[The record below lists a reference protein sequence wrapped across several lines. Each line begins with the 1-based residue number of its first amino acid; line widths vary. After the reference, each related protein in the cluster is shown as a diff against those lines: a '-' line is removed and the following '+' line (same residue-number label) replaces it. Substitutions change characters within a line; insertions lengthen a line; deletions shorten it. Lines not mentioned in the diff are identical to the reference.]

1 MAEQRD
7 DDKPVTL
14 SESQTSGQIPPL
26 DQTSATPQPSSDWPQ
41 PTTPASAIN
50 GVANGAADA
59 AAANVSNGYPAS
71 QVPPAFLQQPQP
83 QTAAPQSPAVQMP
96 PAQQSS
102 ASAYQV
108 QGYQSMTPYAVM
120 PQQSQTVQQSQP
132 SQAVPQPQQAAPQQ
146 YAATQQFTPPAQF
159 PASYA
164 QQQSQQYVAMPQT
177 MAGQP
182 LTQQP
187 FAPQSPISAP
197 AQLAAPQQAQ
207 AVYPQQSLGTMQTQP
222 QAALPQSATS
232 PVFVSAPAPAL
243 NSASAAAPMPTD
255 SGEVMLL
262 GTYTPKIDAKGRMA
276 LPAKFRTQLGPGLI
290 MARGQ
295 ERCVYLFPQA
305 EFRRVAMQI
314 QHTSLGNKAARE
326 YLRVLLSGAVDQT
339 PDKQGRVL
347 VPQMLRDYAKLGS
360 DIVVIGVGTRA
371 EIWDKKAWEQ
381 YLADNEQGY
390 SDIANDVLPSV
401 EW

>member
-7 DDKPVTL
+7 DDKPVTP

-26 DQTSATPQPSSDWPQ
+26 GQTSATPQPSSDWPQ
-41 PTTPASAIN
+41 PTTQASAIN

-120 PQQSQTVQQSQP
+120 PQQSQTAQP

-146 YAATQQFTPPAQF
+146 YAATQQSMPPAQF

-187 FAPQSPISAP
+187 FAPQPPISAP
-197 AQLAAPQQAQ
+197 AQLAAAQQAQ
-207 AVYPQQSLGTMQTQP
+207 AAYPQQSLGTMQTQP

-243 NSASAAAPMPTD
+243 NSASPAAPMPAD

-347 VPQMLRDYAKLGS
+347 VPQMLRDYAKLGG

-390 SDIANDVLPSV
+390 SDIADDVLPSV

>member
-7 DDKPVTL
+7 DDKPVTP

-50 GVANGAADA
+50 GVANDAADA

-83 QTAAPQSPAVQMP
+83 QTVAPQSPAVQMP

-108 QGYQSMTPYAVM
+108 QGYQSMTPYAAM
-120 PQQSQTVQQSQP
+120 PQQSQTAQP

-146 YAATQQFTPPAQF
+146 YAATQQSMPPAQF

-182 LTQQP
+182 LAQQP
-187 FAPQSPISAP
+187 FASQSPISAP
-197 AQLAAPQQAQ
+197 AQLAAAQQAQ

-243 NSASAAAPMPTD
+243 NSASPAAPMPAD

-347 VPQMLRDYAKLGS
+347 VPQMLRDYAKLGG

-390 SDIANDVLPSV
+390 SDIADDVLPSV

>member
-7 DDKPVTL
+7 DDKPVTP

-59 AAANVSNGYPAS
+59 AAANVSNGYPVS

-108 QGYQSMTPYAVM
+108 QGYQPIPPYAVM
-120 PQQSQTVQQSQP
+120 PQQSQTVQP

-146 YAATQQFTPPAQF
+146 YAATQQSMPHVQF
-159 PASYA
+159 PASFA

-177 MAGQP
+177 MDGQP

-187 FAPQSPISAP
+187 FAPQSHISAP
-197 AQLAAPQQAQ
+197 AQLAAAQQAQ

-232 PVFVSAPAPAL
+232 PVFVSAPAPAF
-243 NSASAAAPMPTD
+243 NSASAAAPMSTD

-390 SDIANDVLPSV
+390 SDIADDVLPSV

>member
-1 MAEQRD
+1 
-7 DDKPVTL
+7 
-14 SESQTSGQIPPL
+14 
-26 DQTSATPQPSSDWPQ
+26 
-41 PTTPASAIN
+41 
-50 GVANGAADA
+50 
-59 AAANVSNGYPAS
+59 
-71 QVPPAFLQQPQP
+71 
-83 QTAAPQSPAVQMP
+83 
-96 PAQQSS
+96 
-102 ASAYQV
+102 
-108 QGYQSMTPYAVM
+108 MTPYAVM
-120 PQQSQTVQQSQP
+120 PQQSQTAQP

-146 YAATQQFTPPAQF
+146 YAATQQSMPPAQF

-197 AQLAAPQQAQ
+197 AQLAAAQQAQ

-243 NSASAAAPMPTD
+243 NSASPAAPMPAD

-347 VPQMLRDYAKLGS
+347 VPQMLRDYAKLGG

-390 SDIANDVLPSV
+390 SDIADDVLPSV

>member
-7 DDKPVTL
+7 DDKPVTP

-59 AAANVSNGYPAS
+59 AAANVSNGYPVS

-108 QGYQSMTPYAVM
+108 QGYQPIPPYAVM
-120 PQQSQTVQQSQP
+120 PQQSQTVQP

-146 YAATQQFTPPAQF
+146 YAATQQSTPPAQF

-164 QQQSQQYVAMPQT
+164 QQQSQQYATMPQT

-187 FAPQSPISAP
+187 FAPQSPVSAP

-232 PVFVSAPAPAL
+232 PVSVSAPALAL

-276 LPAKFRTQLGPGLI
+276 LPSKFRTQLGPGLI

-347 VPQMLRDYAKLGS
+347 VPQMLRDYE
-360 DIVVIGVGTRA
+360 IGRA
-371 EIWDKKAWEQ
+371 H
-381 YLADNEQGY
+381 
-390 SDIANDVLPSV
+390 V
-401 EW
+401 

>member
-7 DDKPVTL
+7 DDKPVTP

-26 DQTSATPQPSSDWPQ
+26 DQTSATSQPSSDWPQ

-59 AAANVSNGYPAS
+59 AATNVSNGYPAS

-83 QTAAPQSPAVQMP
+83 QTAAPQSPAVQIP

-120 PQQSQTVQQSQP
+120 PQQSQTAQP

-146 YAATQQFTPPAQF
+146 YAATQQSMPPAQF

-164 QQQSQQYVAMPQT
+164 QQQSQQYIAMPQT

-187 FAPQSPISAP
+187 FAPQSPISALAQP
-197 AQLAAPQQAQ
+197 AAAQQAQ
-207 AVYPQQSLGTMQTQP
+207 AVYPQQPLGTMQPQP

-390 SDIANDVLPSV
+390 SDIADDVLPSV

>member
-7 DDKPVTL
+7 DDKPVTP
-14 SESQTSGQIPPL
+14 SESQTSGQIPSL

-120 PQQSQTVQQSQP
+120 PQQSQTAQP

-146 YAATQQFTPPAQF
+146 YAATQQSMPPAQF

-187 FAPQSPISAP
+187 FAQQSPISAP
-197 AQLAAPQQAQ
+197 AQLAAAQQAQ

-243 NSASAAAPMPTD
+243 NSASPAAPMPTD

-390 SDIANDVLPSV
+390 SDIADDVLPSV

>member
-7 DDKPVTL
+7 DDKPVTP
-14 SESQTSGQIPPL
+14 SESQTSGQMPSL

-120 PQQSQTVQQSQP
+120 PQQSQTAQP

-146 YAATQQFTPPAQF
+146 YAATQQSMPPAQF

-197 AQLAAPQQAQ
+197 AQLAAAQQAQ

-222 QAALPQSATS
+222 QAALQQSATS
-232 PVFVSAPAPAL
+232 PVFVSALAPAL
-243 NSASAAAPMPTD
+243 NSASPAAPMPTD

-276 LPAKFRTQLGPGLI
+276 LPAKFRTQLGPGLS

-390 SDIANDVLPSV
+390 SDIADDVLPSV

>member
-7 DDKPVTL
+7 DDKPVTP

-120 PQQSQTVQQSQP
+120 PQQSQTAQP

-146 YAATQQFTPPAQF
+146 YAATQQSMPHVQF
-159 PASYA
+159 PASFA

-177 MAGQP
+177 MDGQP

-187 FAPQSPISAP
+187 FAPQSHISAP
-197 AQLAAPQQAQ
+197 AQLAAAQQAQ

-390 SDIANDVLPSV
+390 SDIADDVLPSV

>member
-7 DDKPVTL
+7 DDKPVTP

-59 AAANVSNGYPAS
+59 AAANVSNGYPVS

-108 QGYQSMTPYAVM
+108 QGYQPIPPYAVM
-120 PQQSQTVQQSQP
+120 PQQSQTVQP

-146 YAATQQFTPPAQF
+146 YAATQQSMPHVQF
-159 PASYA
+159 PASFA
-164 QQQSQQYVAMPQT
+164 RQQSQQYVARPQT
-177 MAGQP
+177 MDGQP

-187 FAPQSPISAP
+187 FAPQSHISAP
-197 AQLAAPQQAQ
+197 AQLAAAQQAQ
-207 AVYPQQSLGTMQTQP
+207 AVYPQQSLGTMQPQP

-390 SDIANDVLPSV
+390 SDIADDVLPSV

>member
-7 DDKPVTL
+7 DDKPVTP

-26 DQTSATPQPSSDWPQ
+26 GQTSATPQPSSDWPQ

-59 AAANVSNGYPAS
+59 AAANVSNGYPVS

-120 PQQSQTVQQSQP
+120 PQQSQTAQP

-146 YAATQQFTPPAQF
+146 YAATQQSMPHVQF
-159 PASYA
+159 PASFA
-164 QQQSQQYVAMPQT
+164 QQQSQQYATMPQT
-177 MAGQP
+177 MDGQP

-187 FAPQSPISAP
+187 FAPQSHISAP
-197 AQLAAPQQAQ
+197 AQLAAAQQAQ

-347 VPQMLRDYAKLGS
+347 VPQMLRDYAKLGG

-390 SDIANDVLPSV
+390 SDIADDVLPSV

>member
-7 DDKPVTL
+7 DDKPVTP

-50 GVANGAADA
+50 GVANGAAGA
-59 AAANVSNGYPAS
+59 AAANVSNGYPVS

-108 QGYQSMTPYAVM
+108 QGYQPIPPYAVM

-132 SQAVPQPQQAAPQQ
+132 SQAVPQPQQ
-146 YAATQQFTPPAQF
+146 YAATQQSMPHVQF
-159 PASYA
+159 PASFA

-177 MAGQP
+177 MDGQP

-187 FAPQSPISAP
+187 FAPQSHISAP
-197 AQLAAPQQAQ
+197 AQLAAAQQAQ
-207 AVYPQQSLGTMQTQP
+207 AAYPQQSLGTMQTQP

-390 SDIANDVLPSV
+390 SDIADDVLPSV

>member
-7 DDKPVTL
+7 DDKPVTS
-14 SESQTSGQIPPL
+14 SESQISGQIPPL
-26 DQTSATPQPSSDWPQ
+26 SQASSTPQPSSDWPQ
-41 PTTPASAIN
+41 PTTGASAIN
-50 GVANGAADA
+50 GVANGAVNGSADA
-59 AAANVSNGYPAS
+59 AAANISNGYPAS
-71 QVPPAFLQQPQP
+71 QVPPAFLQQTQP
-83 QTAAPQSPAVQMP
+83 QAAAPQSPSVQMP

-108 QGYQSMTPYAVM
+108 QGYQSIPPYAVM
-120 PQQSQTVQQSQP
+120 PPQSQTVQP
-132 SQAVPQPQQAAPQQ
+132 SQTAPQPQQTAPQQ
-146 YAATQQFTPPAQF
+146 YAAPQQSMASAQF
-159 PASYA
+159 PASYT
-164 QQQSQQYVAMPQT
+164 QQSQQYAAMPQT
-177 MAGQP
+177 MVGQP
-182 LTQQP
+182 I
-187 FAPQSPISAP
+187 APQSPMSMP
-197 AQLAAPQQAQ
+197 AQSAAAQQAQ
-207 AVYPQQSLGTMQTQP
+207 AMYPQQSLSAMQP
-222 QAALPQSATS
+222 QQPQPILPQSATS
-232 PVFVSAPAPAL
+232 PVPVSAPAF
-243 NSASAAAPMPTD
+243 NSASTPAPMPAD

-347 VPQMLRDYAKLGS
+347 VPQMLRDYAKLGN

-371 EIWDKKAWEQ
+371 EIWDKQAWEQ

-390 SDIANDVLPSV
+390 SDIADDVLPSV

>member
-7 DDKPVTL
+7 DDKPVTP

-108 QGYQSMTPYAVM
+108 QGYQPIPPYTVM
-120 PQQSQTVQQSQP
+120 PQQSQTVQP

-146 YAATQQFTPPAQF
+146 YAATQQSMPHVQF
-159 PASYA
+159 PASFA
-164 QQQSQQYVAMPQT
+164 QQQSQQYATMPQT
-177 MAGQP
+177 MDGQP

-187 FAPQSPISAP
+187 FAPQSHISAP
-197 AQLAAPQQAQ
+197 AQLAAAQQAQ

-295 ERCVYLFPQA
+295 ERCVYLVPQA

-390 SDIANDVLPSV
+390 SDIADDVLPSV

>member
-7 DDKPVTL
+7 DDKPVTP

-26 DQTSATPQPSSDWPQ
+26 GQTSATPQPSSDWPQ

-102 ASAYQV
+102 ASVYQV

-120 PQQSQTVQQSQP
+120 PQQSQTAQP

-146 YAATQQFTPPAQF
+146 YAATQQSMPPAQF

-197 AQLAAPQQAQ
+197 AQLAAAQQAQ
-207 AVYPQQSLGTMQTQP
+207 AVHPQQSLGTMQTQP

-232 PVFVSAPAPAL
+232 PVSVSAPAPAL

-347 VPQMLRDYAKLGS
+347 VPQMLRDYAKLGG

-390 SDIANDVLPSV
+390 SDIADDVLPSV

>member
-7 DDKPVTL
+7 DDKPVTP
-14 SESQTSGQIPPL
+14 SESQTSGQIPSL

-41 PTTPASAIN
+41 PITPASAIN

-102 ASAYQV
+102 ASTYQV

-120 PQQSQTVQQSQP
+120 PQQSQTAQP

-146 YAATQQFTPPAQF
+146 YAATQQSMPPAQF

-197 AQLAAPQQAQ
+197 AQLAAAQQAQ

-243 NSASAAAPMPTD
+243 NSASPAAPMPTD

-390 SDIANDVLPSV
+390 SDIADDVLPSV

>member
-7 DDKPVTL
+7 DDKPVTP

-59 AAANVSNGYPAS
+59 AAANVSNGYPVS

-120 PQQSQTVQQSQP
+120 PQQSQTAQP

-146 YAATQQFTPPAQF
+146 YAATQQSMPHVQF
-159 PASYA
+159 PASFA
-164 QQQSQQYVAMPQT
+164 QQQSQQYATMPQT
-177 MAGQP
+177 MDGQP

-187 FAPQSPISAP
+187 FAPQSHISAP
-197 AQLAAPQQAQ
+197 AQLAAAQQAQ

-347 VPQMLRDYAKLGS
+347 VPQMLRDYAKLGG

-390 SDIANDVLPSV
+390 SDIADDVLPSV

>member
-7 DDKPVTL
+7 DDKPVTP

-41 PTTPASAIN
+41 PTTPSSAIN

-59 AAANVSNGYPAS
+59 AAANVSNGYPVS

-108 QGYQSMTPYAVM
+108 QGYQPIPPYAVM
-120 PQQSQTVQQSQP
+120 PQQSQTVQP

-146 YAATQQFTPPAQF
+146 YAATQQSMPHVQF
-159 PASYA
+159 PASFA

-177 MAGQP
+177 MDGQP

-187 FAPQSPISAP
+187 FAPQSHISAP
-197 AQLAAPQQAQ
+197 AQLAAAQQAQ

-276 LPAKFRTQLGPGLI
+276 LPAKFRIQLGPGLI

-390 SDIANDVLPSV
+390 SDIADDVLPSV

>member
-7 DDKPVTL
+7 DDKPVTP

-59 AAANVSNGYPAS
+59 AAANVSNGYPVS

-108 QGYQSMTPYAVM
+108 QGYQPIPPYAVM
-120 PQQSQTVQQSQP
+120 PQQSQTVQP

-146 YAATQQFTPPAQF
+146 YAATQQSMPHVQF
-159 PASYA
+159 PASFA
-164 QQQSQQYVAMPQT
+164 QQQSQQYATMPQT
-177 MAGQP
+177 MDGQP

-187 FAPQSPISAP
+187 FAPQSHISAP
-197 AQLAAPQQAQ
+197 AQLAAAQQAQ

-262 GTYTPKIDAKGRMA
+262 GTYTPIIDAKGRMA

-390 SDIANDVLPSV
+390 SDIADDVLPSV

>member
-7 DDKPVTL
+7 DDKPVTP

-26 DQTSATPQPSSDWPQ
+26 GQTSATPQPSSDWPQ

-102 ASAYQV
+102 ASAYQA
-108 QGYQSMTPYAVM
+108 QGYQSMTPYAAM
-120 PQQSQTVQQSQP
+120 PQQSQTAQP

-146 YAATQQFTPPAQF
+146 YAATQQSMPHVQF
-159 PASYA
+159 PASFA

-177 MAGQP
+177 MDGQP

-187 FAPQSPISAP
+187 FAPQSHISAP
-197 AQLAAPQQAQ
+197 AQLAAAQQAQ

-347 VPQMLRDYAKLGS
+347 VPQMLRDYAKLGG

-390 SDIANDVLPSV
+390 SDIADDVLPSV

>member
-7 DDKPVTL
+7 DDKPVTP

-59 AAANVSNGYPAS
+59 AAANVSNGYPVS

-108 QGYQSMTPYAVM
+108 QGYQPIPPYAVM
-120 PQQSQTVQQSQP
+120 PQQSQTVQP

-146 YAATQQFTPPAQF
+146 YAATQQSMPHVQF
-159 PASYA
+159 PASFA

-177 MAGQP
+177 MDGQP

-187 FAPQSPISAP
+187 FAPQSHISAP
-197 AQLAAPQQAQ
+197 AQLAAAQQAQ

-232 PVFVSAPAPAL
+232 PVSVSAPAPAL

-390 SDIANDVLPSV
+390 SDIADDVLPSV

>member
-7 DDKPVTL
+7 DDKPVTP

-26 DQTSATPQPSSDWPQ
+26 GQTSATPQPSSDWPQ

-83 QTAAPQSPAVQMP
+83 QTAA
-96 PAQQSS
+96 QQSS

-108 QGYQSMTPYAVM
+108 QGYQSMTPYAGM
-120 PQQSQTVQQSQP
+120 PQQSQTAQP
-132 SQAVPQPQQAAPQQ
+132 SQAVPQPQQAAPRQ
-146 YAATQQFTPPAQF
+146 YAATQQSMPPAQF

-197 AQLAAPQQAQ
+197 AQLAAAQQAQ

-243 NSASAAAPMPTD
+243 NSASPAAPMPAD

-347 VPQMLRDYAKLGS
+347 VPQMLRDYAKLGG

-390 SDIANDVLPSV
+390 SDIADDVLPSV

>member
-7 DDKPVTL
+7 DDKPVTP

-59 AAANVSNGYPAS
+59 AAANVSNGYPVS
-71 QVPPAFLQQPQP
+71 QVPPAFQQPQP

-108 QGYQSMTPYAVM
+108 QGYQPIPPYAVM
-120 PQQSQTVQQSQP
+120 PQQSQTVQP

-146 YAATQQFTPPAQF
+146 YAATQQSMPHVQF
-159 PASYA
+159 PASFA

-177 MAGQP
+177 MDGQP

-187 FAPQSPISAP
+187 FAPQSHISAP
-197 AQLAAPQQAQ
+197 AQLAAAQQAQ

-222 QAALPQSATS
+222 QTALPQSATS

-390 SDIANDVLPSV
+390 SDIADDVLPSV

>member
-7 DDKPVTL
+7 DDKPMAP
-14 SESQTSGQIPPL
+14 SESQISGQIPPL
-26 DQTSATPQPSSDWPQ
+26 GQTSATPQPSSDWPQ

-50 GVANGAADA
+50 GVANGTANGAADA

-71 QVPPAFLQQPQP
+71 QVPPAFLQQTQP
-83 QTAAPQSPAVQMP
+83 QAAAPQSSAVQMP

-102 ASAYQV
+102 TPAYQV
-108 QGYQSMTPYAVM
+108 QGYQPIPPYAVM
-120 PQQSQTVQQSQP
+120 PQQSQTVQP

-146 YAATQQFTPPAQF
+146 YAATQQSMPPAQF
-159 PASYA
+159 LASYA
-164 QQQSQQYVAMPQT
+164 QQQSQQYAAMPQT
-177 MAGQP
+177 MVGQP
-182 LTQQP
+182 I
-187 FAPQSPISAP
+187 APQSPVSMP
-197 AQLAAPQQAQ
+197 AQSAAAQQAQ
-207 AVYPQQSLGTMQTQP
+207 AIYPQQSLSAMQTQLQP
-222 QAALPQSATS
+222 TLPQSATS
-232 PVFVSAPAPAL
+232 PAFVSASTPA
-243 NSASAAAPMPTD
+243 SMPTD
-255 SGEVMLL
+255 GGEVMLL

-371 EIWDKKAWEQ
+371 EIWDKKAWQQ

-390 SDIANDVLPSV
+390 ADIADDVLPSV

>member
-7 DDKPVTL
+7 DDKPVTP

-59 AAANVSNGYPAS
+59 AAANVSNGYPVS

-108 QGYQSMTPYAVM
+108 QGYQPIPPYAVM
-120 PQQSQTVQQSQP
+120 PQQSQTVQP

-146 YAATQQFTPPAQF
+146 YAATPQSMPHVQF
-159 PASYA
+159 PASFA
-164 QQQSQQYVAMPQT
+164 QQQSQQYATMPQT
-177 MAGQP
+177 MDGQP

-187 FAPQSPISAP
+187 FAPQSHISAP
-197 AQLAAPQQAQ
+197 AQLAAAQQAQ

-255 SGEVMLL
+255 RGEVLLL
-262 GTYTPKIDAKGRMA
+262 GPYTPKIDAKGRMA

-371 EIWDKKAWEQ
+371 EIWDKKAW
-381 YLADNEQGY
+381 
-390 SDIANDVLPSV
+390 
-401 EW
+401 

>member
-7 DDKPVTL
+7 DDKPVTP

-50 GVANGAADA
+50 GVANGAADV

-120 PQQSQTVQQSQP
+120 PQQSQTAQP

-146 YAATQQFTPPAQF
+146 YAATQQSMPPAQF
-159 PASYA
+159 PASFA

-177 MAGQP
+177 MDGQP

-187 FAPQSPISAP
+187 FAPQSHISAP
-197 AQLAAPQQAQ
+197 AQLAAAQQAQ

-390 SDIANDVLPSV
+390 SDIADDVLPSV

>member
-7 DDKPVTL
+7 DDKPVTP

-59 AAANVSNGYPAS
+59 AAANVSNGYTAS

-120 PQQSQTVQQSQP
+120 PQQSQTAQP

-146 YAATQQFTPPAQF
+146 YAATQQSMPSAQF

-182 LTQQP
+182 LIQQP

-197 AQLAAPQQAQ
+197 AQLAAAQQAQ

-243 NSASAAAPMPTD
+243 NSASPAAPMPAD

-347 VPQMLRDYAKLGS
+347 VPQMLRDYAKLGG

-390 SDIANDVLPSV
+390 SDIADDVLPSV

>member
-7 DDKPVTL
+7 DDKPVTP

-26 DQTSATPQPSSDWPQ
+26 GQTSATPQPSSDWPQ

-120 PQQSQTVQQSQP
+120 PQQSQTAQP

-146 YAATQQFTPPAQF
+146 YAATQQSMPPAQF

-182 LTQQP
+182 LIQQP

-197 AQLAAPQQAQ
+197 AQLAAAQQAQ

-232 PVFVSAPAPAL
+232 PVFVSAPAL
-243 NSASAAAPMPTD
+243 NSASPAAPMPAD

-347 VPQMLRDYAKLGS
+347 VPQMLRDYAKLGG

-390 SDIANDVLPSV
+390 SDIADDVLPSV

>member
-7 DDKPVTL
+7 DDQPVTP
-14 SESQTSGQIPPL
+14 SESQSSGHIPPL
-26 DQTSATPQPSSDWPQ
+26 GQASPNPQPSSDWPQ
-41 PTTPASAIN
+41 SVNGANGTNGANGVNDVVGANGYSVPQVQAQTPA
-50 GVANGAADA
+50 AA
-59 AAANVSNGYPAS
+59 
-71 QVPPAFLQQPQP
+71 AFLQQAQP
-83 QTAAPQSPAVQMP
+83 QTAMQQPSAQAYQAQGYQQVPPYTVMPSQPQAVAQPYQYAAAQVPASYVQQQPQSPQ
-96 PAQQSS
+96 
-102 ASAYQV
+102 
-108 QGYQSMTPYAVM
+108 
-120 PQQSQTVQQSQP
+120 
-132 SQAVPQPQQAAPQQ
+132 QPQQQ
-146 YAATQQFTPPAQF
+146 YA
-159 PASYA
+159 
-164 QQQSQQYVAMPQT
+164 AMPQT

-182 LTQQP
+182 VASQQ
-187 FAPQSPISAP
+187 AVTPQSV
-197 AQLAAPQQAQ
+197 AA
-207 AVYPQQSLGTMQTQP
+207 QQSQGMYLQQSQTGMQQTVMPQP
-222 QAALPQSATS
+222 QTMPLTM
-232 PVFVSAPAPAL
+232 PA
-243 NSASAAAPMPTD
+243 D
-255 SGEVMLL
+255 GGEVMLL

-371 EIWDKKAWEQ
+371 EIWDKQAWEQ

-390 SDIANDVLPSV
+390 SDIADDVLPTV

>member
-7 DDKPVTL
+7 DDKPVTP

-59 AAANVSNGYPAS
+59 AAANVSNGYPVS

-108 QGYQSMTPYAVM
+108 QGYQSMTPYAAM
-120 PQQSQTVQQSQP
+120 PQQSQTAQP

-146 YAATQQFTPPAQF
+146 YAATQQSMPHVQF

-164 QQQSQQYVAMPQT
+164 QQQSQQYVARPQT
-177 MAGQP
+177 MDGQP

-187 FAPQSPISAP
+187 FAPQSHISAP
-197 AQLAAPQQAQ
+197 AQLAAAQQAQ

-390 SDIANDVLPSV
+390 SDIADDVLPSV

>member
-7 DDKPVTL
+7 DDKPVTP

-108 QGYQSMTPYAVM
+108 QGYQPIPPYAVM
-120 PQQSQTVQQSQP
+120 PQQSQTAQP

-146 YAATQQFTPPAQF
+146 YAATQQSMPTAQF
-159 PASYA
+159 PASFA
-164 QQQSQQYVAMPQT
+164 QQQSQQYATMPQT
-177 MAGQP
+177 MAGQL

-197 AQLAAPQQAQ
+197 AQLAAAQQSQ

-232 PVFVSAPAPAL
+232 PVSVSAPAPAL

-276 LPAKFRTQLGPGLI
+276 LPAKVRPQLGPGLI

-390 SDIANDVLPSV
+390 SDIADDVLPSV

>member
-7 DDKPVTL
+7 DDKPVTP

-59 AAANVSNGYPAS
+59 AAANVSNGYPVS

-108 QGYQSMTPYAVM
+108 QGYQPIPPYAVM
-120 PQQSQTVQQSQP
+120 PQQSQTVQP

-146 YAATQQFTPPAQF
+146 YAATQQSMPHVQF
-159 PASYA
+159 PASFA
-164 QQQSQQYVAMPQT
+164 QQQSQQYATMPQT
-177 MAGQP
+177 MDGQP

-187 FAPQSPISAP
+187 FAPQSHISAP
-197 AQLAAPQQAQ
+197 AQLAAAQQAQ

-243 NSASAAAPMPTD
+243 NSASAAAPRPTD

-371 EIWDKKAWEQ
+371 EIWDKKAWER

-390 SDIANDVLPSV
+390 SDIADDVLPSV

>member
-7 DDKPVTL
+7 DDKPVTP

-26 DQTSATPQPSSDWPQ
+26 GQTSATPQPSSDWPQ

-59 AAANVSNGYPAS
+59 AAANVSNGYPVS

-108 QGYQSMTPYAVM
+108 QGHQSMTPYAVM
-120 PQQSQTVQQSQP
+120 PQQSQTAQP

-146 YAATQQFTPPAQF
+146 YAATQQSMPPAQF

-177 MAGQP
+177 MDGQP

-187 FAPQSPISAP
+187 FAPQSHISAP
-197 AQLAAPQQAQ
+197 AQLAAAQQAQ

-347 VPQMLRDYAKLGS
+347 VPQMLRDYAKLGG

-390 SDIANDVLPSV
+390 SDIADDVLPSV

>member
-7 DDKPVTL
+7 DDKPVTP

-26 DQTSATPQPSSDWPQ
+26 GQTSATPQPSSDWPQ
-41 PTTPASAIN
+41 PTTPANAIN

-108 QGYQSMTPYAVM
+108 QGYQSMNPYAVM
-120 PQQSQTVQQSQP
+120 PQQSQTAQP
-132 SQAVPQPQQAAPQQ
+132 SQAVPQPQQ
-146 YAATQQFTPPAQF
+146 YAATQQSMPPAQF
-159 PASYA
+159 PPSYA

-197 AQLAAPQQAQ
+197 AQLAAAQQAQ
-207 AVYPQQSLGTMQTQP
+207 AVYPRQSLGTMQTQP

-243 NSASAAAPMPTD
+243 NSTSPAAPMPTD

-347 VPQMLRDYAKLGS
+347 VPQMLRDYAKLGG

-390 SDIANDVLPSV
+390 SDIADDVLPSV

>member
-7 DDKPVTL
+7 DDKPVTP

-59 AAANVSNGYPAS
+59 AAANVSNGYPVS

-83 QTAAPQSPAVQMP
+83 QTAEPQSPAVQMP

-108 QGYQSMTPYAVM
+108 QGYQPIPPYAVM
-120 PQQSQTVQQSQP
+120 PQQSQTVQP

-146 YAATQQFTPPAQF
+146 YAATQQSMPHVQF
-159 PASYA
+159 PASFA

-177 MAGQP
+177 MDGQP

-187 FAPQSPISAP
+187 FAPQSHISAP
-197 AQLAAPQQAQ
+197 AQLAAAQQAQ

-222 QAALPQSATS
+222 QAALQQSATS

-390 SDIANDVLPSV
+390 SDIADDVLPSV